1 MRACQCWL
9 LFAVAAS
16 LVPLLPAG
24 DSPGQVKTGKP
35 LMGLEAARY
44 CLSSGMPG
52 RAETFCI
59 KELWANIRQPAGLE
73 MLSRACEVQK
83 KDDEAAAY
91 ATLLLRLLADPSFK
105 ADAAK
110 HKDQTERRLG
120 KLNKDWDA
128 QKTKYAAT
136 AAGRKFETPEKVD
149 DLWMTQVQADV
160 LSFRDLLAH
169 KLLGGMKDGKPD
181 WIHNAQGVVHRSGMK
196 FVDTADE
203 RKGVLFTLPVKASS
217 EQAKTLGHPTQL
229 KISNTARGQF
239 LRLGVKGYN
248 TPFVLKVQ
256 AGGKELFSQS
266 VTEKAWSDLKI
277 DLKEA
282 AGKPEEV
289 IVELSVPENQAKAEG
304 AWLDYVDFFE
314 N

>member
-1 MRACQCWL
+1 MRDCQRCLFVVIGVSLAL
-9 LFAVAAS
+9 LLRSGEIA
-16 LVPLLPAG
+16 
-24 DSPGQVKTGKP
+24 GQVKTGKP
-35 LMGLEAARY
+35 LTGLEAARY
-44 CLSSGMPG
+44 CLSSGMPA

-59 KELWANIRQPAGLE
+59 KELWTNIRQPVGLE

-91 ATLLLRLLADPSFK
+91 ATLLLRLLADSNFK

-110 HKDQTERRLG
+110 YKDQTERRLG

-128 QKTKYAAT
+128 RKAKYAA
-136 AAGRKFETPEKVD
+136 ASRKFETPEKVD
-149 DLWMTQVQADV
+149 DLWMTQVQADI
-160 LSFRDLLAH
+160 LSFRDLQAH
-169 KLLGGMKDGKPD
+169 RLLGGMKDGKPD

-203 RKGVLFTLPVKASS
+203 RQGVLFTLPVKTSS
-217 EQAKTLGHPTQL
+217 EQAKSMGHPTQL
-229 KISNTARGQF
+229 KMSNTAKGQF
-239 LRLGVKGYN
+239 LRIGAKGYN
-248 TPFVLKVQ
+248 SPFVLKVQ
-256 AGGKELFSQS
+256 AGGKEIFSQT
-266 VTEKAWSDLKI
+266 VTEKAWADLRI
-277 DLKEA
+277 DLKEV

-304 AWLDYVDFFE
+304 AWIDYLDFFE